1 MLKTAE
7 FEMKKN
13 YVVWF
18 KRTPP
23 PPMAITEVTPAA
35 ISAVAKLNSFVAE
48 PNCLA
53 ASVSKFAFL
62 TLSVIAVLYAIPP
75 PK

>member
-1 MLKTAE
+1 
-7 FEMKKN
+7 
-13 YVVWF
+13 
-18 KRTPP
+18 
-23 PPMAITEVTPAA
+23 MAITEVTPAA

-48 PNCLA
+48 TNSFVAEPNCLA
-53 ASVSKFAFL
+53 VSVTKLAFL